1 MATEKPLDTGP
12 RIRWA
17 SADSGGPGPSA
28 SREQPND
35 WQILRGVDFVE
46 QACRSTKNPVGTP
59 SAIGRTAI
67 QKRIGG
73 YRKELPHTADLEMWL
88 RFAANGAVGLI
99 NTCQAFYREHG
110 QNMSVPYY
118 RQGVR
123 DIQQRL
129 AAFESVFKEYGTRLQ
144 ICEEVREQLRMTLS
158 RDALW
163 TAYNAFERQDL
174 QTCRECLAVAG
185 EAYPSISSWPEWSR
199 MKWKLRFGPRLSALL
214 SFFRDRLWRR
224 VG

>member
-1 MATEKPLDTGP
+1 WLAPGALRRAARLMDEHPQVVLTYGTTVIVRGATPVPEA
-12 RIRWA
+12 I
-17 SADSGGPGPSA
+17 
-28 SREQPND
+28 REQPND

-123 DIQQRL
+123 DIQ
-129 AAFESVFKEYGTRLQ
+129 
-144 ICEEVREQLRMTLS
+144 
-158 RDALW
+158 
-163 TAYNAFERQDL
+163 
-174 QTCRECLAVAG
+174 
-185 EAYPSISSWPEWSR
+185 
-199 MKWKLRFGPRLSALL
+199 
-214 SFFRDRLWRR
+214 
-224 VG
+224 